1 MTSIEFILSTKDY
14 LQDFSTRYTYNS
26 NAIEGS
32 TLTQAETYAI
42 LYNDNSFKIDNI
54 NSNLLDIFINSII
67 VIILYLITYLTID
80 KRTIEKSKNKKDVY
94 KQILINMYSE
104 CIQTLNLIH
113 DENIL
118 NKIIKQVDGNAP
130 IIENKIVNNLMN
142 LPFEN
147 KDTILDFAKSGEIDV
162 NTFQR
167 FLNIQSDYRK
177 YINMLIICFDRQEYI
192 ETLKVKLLKKLNKE
206 VELLK

>member
-1 MTSIEFILSTKDY
+1 MDKNTKKYILIFIIFTLVYLIIDY
-14 LQDFSTRYTYNS
+14 LNLP
-26 NAIEGS
+26 
-32 TLTQAETYAI
+32 TLLNIY
-42 LYNDNSFKIDNI
+42 IDNI
-54 NSNLLDIFINSII
+54 NSNLLDVFINSII

-80 KRTIEKSKNKKDVY
+80 KRTIEKSKNKKDIY

-192 ETLKVKLLKKLNKE
+192 ETLKVELLKKLNKE

>member
-1 MTSIEFILSTKDY
+1 MDKNTKKYILIFIIFTLVYLIIDY
-14 LQDFSTRYTYNS
+14 LNLP
-26 NAIEGS
+26 
-32 TLTQAETYAI
+32 TLLNIY
-42 LYNDNSFKIDNI
+42 IDNI
-54 NSNLLDIFINSII
+54 NSNLLDVFINSII

-80 KRTIEKSKNKKDVY
+80 KRTIEKSKNKKDIY

-113 DENIL
+113 DENIF

-192 ETLKVKLLKKLNKE
+192 ETLKVELLKKLNKE

>member
-1 MTSIEFILSTKDY
+1 MGKNTKKYILIFIIFTLVYLIIDY
-14 LQDFSTRYTYNS
+14 LNLP
-26 NAIEGS
+26 
-32 TLTQAETYAI
+32 TLLNIY
-42 LYNDNSFKIDNI
+42 IDNI

-80 KRTIEKSKNKKDVY
+80 KRSIEKSKNKKDIY

-192 ETLKVKLLKKLNKE
+192 ETLKVELLKKLNNE

>member
-1 MTSIEFILSTKDY
+1 MDKNTKKYILIFIIFTLVYLIIDY
-14 LQDFSTRYTYNS
+14 LNLP
-26 NAIEGS
+26 
-32 TLTQAETYAI
+32 TLLNIY
-42 LYNDNSFKIDNI
+42 IDNI

-192 ETLKVKLLKKLNKE
+192 ETLKVELLKKLNNE

>member
-1 MTSIEFILSTKDY
+1 MDKNTKKYILIFIIFTLVYLIIDY
-14 LQDFSTRYTYNS
+14 LNLP
-26 NAIEGS
+26 
-32 TLTQAETYAI
+32 TLLNIY
-42 LYNDNSFKIDNI
+42 IDNI

-192 ETLKVKLLKKLNKE
+192 ETLKVELLKKLNKE
-206 VELLK
+206 VELSK

>member
-1 MTSIEFILSTKDY
+1 MNKMDKNTKKYILIFIIFTLVYLIIDY
-14 LQDFSTRYTYNS
+14 LNLP
-26 NAIEGS
+26 
-32 TLTQAETYAI
+32 TLLNIY
-42 LYNDNSFKIDNI
+42 IDNI

-192 ETLKVKLLKKLNKE
+192 ETLKVELLKKLNKE

>member
-1 MTSIEFILSTKDY
+1 MDKNTKKYILIFIIFTLVYLIIDY
-14 LQDFSTRYTYNS
+14 LNLP
-26 NAIEGS
+26 
-32 TLTQAETYAI
+32 TLLNIY
-42 LYNDNSFKIDNI
+42 IDNI

-192 ETLKVKLLKKLNKE
+192 ETLKVELLKKLNKE

>member
-1 MTSIEFILSTKDY
+1 MDKNTKKYILIFIIFTLVYLIIDY
-14 LQDFSTRYTYNS
+14 LNLP
-26 NAIEGS
+26 
-32 TLTQAETYAI
+32 TLLNIY
-42 LYNDNSFKIDNI
+42 IDNI

-192 ETLKVKLLKKLNKE
+192 EKLKVELLKKLNKE
-206 VELLK
+206 VKLLK

>member
-1 MTSIEFILSTKDY
+1 MDKNTKKYILIFIIFTLVYLIIDY
-14 LQDFSTRYTYNS
+14 LNLP
-26 NAIEGS
+26 
-32 TLTQAETYAI
+32 TLLNIY
-42 LYNDNSFKIDNI
+42 IDNI

-80 KRTIEKSKNKKDVY
+80 KRTIEKSKNKKDIY

-192 ETLKVKLLKKLNKE
+192 ETLKVELLKKLNKE

>member
-1 MTSIEFILSTKDY
+1 MDKNTKKYILIFIIFTLVYLIIDY
-14 LQDFSTRYTYNS
+14 LNLP
-26 NAIEGS
+26 
-32 TLTQAETYAI
+32 TLLNIY
-42 LYNDNSFKIDNI
+42 IDNI
-54 NSNLLDIFINSII
+54 NSNLLDVFINSII
-67 VIILYLITYLTID
+67 VIVLYLITYLTID
-80 KRTIEKSKNKKDVY
+80 KRSIEKSKNKKDIY

-192 ETLKVKLLKKLNKE
+192 ETLKVELLKKLNKE

>member
-1 MTSIEFILSTKDY
+1 MDKNTKKYILIFIIFTLVYLIIDY
-14 LQDFSTRYTYNS
+14 LNLP
-26 NAIEGS
+26 
-32 TLTQAETYAI
+32 TLLNIY
-42 LYNDNSFKIDNI
+42 IDNI
-54 NSNLLDIFINSII
+54 NSNLLDVFINSII

-80 KRTIEKSKNKKDVY
+80 KRSIEKSKNKKDIY

-192 ETLKVKLLKKLNKE
+192 ETLKVELLKKLNKE

>member
-1 MTSIEFILSTKDY
+1 MDKNTKKYILIFIIFTLVYLIIDY
-14 LQDFSTRYTYNS
+14 LNLP
-26 NAIEGS
+26 
-32 TLTQAETYAI
+32 TLLNIY
-42 LYNDNSFKIDNI
+42 IDNI

-80 KRTIEKSKNKKDVY
+80 KRTIEKSKNKKDIY

-162 NTFQR
+162 NTFQK

-192 ETLKVKLLKKLNKE
+192 ETLKVELLKKLNKE

>member
-1 MTSIEFILSTKDY
+1 MDKNTKKYILIFIIFTLVYLIIDY
-14 LQDFSTRYTYNS
+14 LNLPTLLNIY
-26 NAIEGS
+26 IE
-32 TLTQAETYAI
+32 
-42 LYNDNSFKIDNI
+42 NI
-54 NSNLLDIFINSII
+54 NSNLLDVFINSII

-80 KRTIEKSKNKKDVY
+80 KRSIEKSKNKKDIY

-192 ETLKVKLLKKLNKE
+192 ETLKVELLKKLNKE

>member
-1 MTSIEFILSTKDY
+1 
-14 LQDFSTRYTYNS
+14 
-26 NAIEGS
+26 
-32 TLTQAETYAI
+32 
-42 LYNDNSFKIDNI
+42 
-54 NSNLLDIFINSII
+54 
-67 VIILYLITYLTID
+67 
-80 KRTIEKSKNKKDVY
+80 
-94 KQILINMYSE
+94 
-104 CIQTLNLIH
+104 
-113 DENIL
+113 
-118 NKIIKQVDGNAP
+118 
-130 IIENKIVNNLMN
+130 MN

-192 ETLKVKLLKKLNKE
+192 ETLKVELLKKLNKE

>member
-1 MTSIEFILSTKDY
+1 MDKNTKKYILIFIIFTLVYLIIDY
-14 LQDFSTRYTYNS
+14 LNLP
-26 NAIEGS
+26 
-32 TLTQAETYAI
+32 TLFNIY
-42 LYNDNSFKIDNI
+42 IDNI
-54 NSNLLDIFINSII
+54 NSNLLDVFINSII

-80 KRTIEKSKNKKDVY
+80 KRTIEKSKNKEDIY

-130 IIENKIVNNLMN
+130 IIENKIVNNLMK

-177 YINMLIICFDRQEYI
+177 YINMLIRCFDRQEYI
-192 ETLKVKLLKKLNKE
+192 ETLKVELLKKLNKE
-206 VELLK
+206 VEVLK

>member
-1 MTSIEFILSTKDY
+1 MGKNTKKYILIFIIFTLVYLIIDY
-14 LQDFSTRYTYNS
+14 LNLPTLLNIY
-26 NAIEGS
+26 IE
-32 TLTQAETYAI
+32 
-42 LYNDNSFKIDNI
+42 NI
-54 NSNLLDIFINSII
+54 NSNLLDVFINSII

-192 ETLKVKLLKKLNKE
+192 ETLKVELLKKLNKE

>member
-1 MTSIEFILSTKDY
+1 MDKNTKKYILIFIIFTLVYLIIDY
-14 LQDFSTRYTYNS
+14 LNLP
-26 NAIEGS
+26 
-32 TLTQAETYAI
+32 TLLNIY
-42 LYNDNSFKIDNI
+42 IDNI
-54 NSNLLDIFINSII
+54 NSNLLNIFINSII

-192 ETLKVKLLKKLNKE
+192 ETLKVELLKKLNKE
-206 VELLK
+206 VELLKWF

>member
-1 MTSIEFILSTKDY
+1 MDKNVKKYILIFIIFTLAYLIIDY
-14 LQDFSTRYTYNS
+14 LNLP
-26 NAIEGS
+26 N
-32 TLTQAETYAI
+32 L
-42 LYNDNSFKIDNI
+42 LKITINNI
-54 NSNLLDIFINSII
+54 NSNLLDIFINSVI

-80 KRTIEKSKNKKDVY
+80 KRTIEKSKNKKYIY

-104 CIQTLNLIH
+104 CIQTLKLIH

-118 NKIIKQVDGNAP
+118 NKIITQVDGNVP
-130 IIENKIVNNLMN
+130 VIENKIVNNLMN

-162 NTFQR
+162 NTFQT
-167 FLNIQSDYRK
+167 FLNIKSDYRK

-192 ETLKVKLLKKLNKE
+192 KTLKDELIKKLNKE
-206 VELLK
+206 IELLK

>member
-1 MTSIEFILSTKDY
+1 MDKNTKKYILIFIIFTLVYLIIDY
-14 LQDFSTRYTYNS
+14 LNLP
-26 NAIEGS
+26 
-32 TLTQAETYAI
+32 TLLNIY
-42 LYNDNSFKIDNI
+42 IDNI
-54 NSNLLDIFINSII
+54 NSNLLDVFINSII

-192 ETLKVKLLKKLNKE
+192 EKLKVELLKKLNKE
-206 VELLK
+206 VKLLK

>member
-1 MTSIEFILSTKDY
+1 MGKNTKKYILIFIIFTLVYLIIDY
-14 LQDFSTRYTYNS
+14 LNLPTLLNIY
-26 NAIEGS
+26 IE
-32 TLTQAETYAI
+32 
-42 LYNDNSFKIDNI
+42 NI
-54 NSNLLDIFINSII
+54 NSNLLDVFINSII

-80 KRTIEKSKNKKDVY
+80 KRSIEKSKNKKDIY

-192 ETLKVKLLKKLNKE
+192 ETLKVELLKKLNKE

>member
-1 MTSIEFILSTKDY
+1 MDKNTKKYILIFIIFTLVYLIIDY
-14 LQDFSTRYTYNS
+14 LNLP
-26 NAIEGS
+26 
-32 TLTQAETYAI
+32 TLLNIY
-42 LYNDNSFKIDNI
+42 IDNI
-54 NSNLLDIFINSII
+54 NSNLLNIFINSII

-192 ETLKVKLLKKLNKE
+192 ETLKVELLKKLNKE

>member
-1 MTSIEFILSTKDY
+1 MDKNTKKYILIFIIFTLVYLIIDY
-14 LQDFSTRYTYNS
+14 LNLP
-26 NAIEGS
+26 
-32 TLTQAETYAI
+32 TLLNIY
-42 LYNDNSFKIDNI
+42 IDNI

-192 ETLKVKLLKKLNKE
+192 ETLKVELLKKLNNE
-206 VELLK
+206 VELLKWF

>member
-1 MTSIEFILSTKDY
+1 MDKNTKKYILIFIIFTLVYLIIDY
-14 LQDFSTRYTYNS
+14 LNLP
-26 NAIEGS
+26 
-32 TLTQAETYAI
+32 TLLNIY
-42 LYNDNSFKIDNI
+42 IDNI

-162 NTFQR
+162 NKIGR
-167 FLNIQSDYRK
+167 AH
-177 YINMLIICFDRQEYI
+177 
-192 ETLKVKLLKKLNKE
+192 V
-206 VELLK
+206 

>member
-1 MTSIEFILSTKDY
+1 MDKNTKKYILIFIIFTLVYLIIDY
-14 LQDFSTRYTYNS
+14 LNLP
-26 NAIEGS
+26 
-32 TLTQAETYAI
+32 TLLNIY
-42 LYNDNSFKIDNI
+42 IDNI

-80 KRTIEKSKNKKDVY
+80 KRTIEKSKNKKDIY

-177 YINMLIICFDRQEYI
+177 HINMLIICFDRQEYI
-192 ETLKVKLLKKLNKE
+192 ETLKVELLKKLNKE

>member
-1 MTSIEFILSTKDY
+1 MDKNTKKYILIFIIFTLVYLIIDY
-14 LQDFSTRYTYNS
+14 LNLP
-26 NAIEGS
+26 
-32 TLTQAETYAI
+32 TLLNIY
-42 LYNDNSFKIDNI
+42 IDNI

-80 KRTIEKSKNKKDVY
+80 KRTIEKSKNKKDIY

-147 KDTILDFAKSGEIDV
+147 KDTILNFAKSGEIDV

-192 ETLKVKLLKKLNKE
+192 EKLKVELLKKLNKE
-206 VELLK
+206 VKLLK

>member
-1 MTSIEFILSTKDY
+1 MDKNTKKYILIFIIFTLVYLIIDY
-14 LQDFSTRYTYNS
+14 LNLP
-26 NAIEGS
+26 
-32 TLTQAETYAI
+32 TLLNIY
-42 LYNDNSFKIDNI
+42 IDNI

-118 NKIIKQVDGNAP
+118 DKIIKQVDGNAP

-192 ETLKVKLLKKLNKE
+192 ETLKVELLKKLNNE
-206 VELLK
+206 VELLKWF

>member
-1 MTSIEFILSTKDY
+1 MDKNTKKYILIFIIFTLVYLIIDY
-14 LQDFSTRYTYNS
+14 LNLP
-26 NAIEGS
+26 
-32 TLTQAETYAI
+32 TLLNIY
-42 LYNDNSFKIDNI
+42 IDNI
-54 NSNLLDIFINSII
+54 NSNLLNIFINSII

-80 KRTIEKSKNKKDVY
+80 KRTIEKSKNKKDIY

-192 ETLKVKLLKKLNKE
+192 EKLKVELLKKLNKE
-206 VELLK
+206 VKLLK

>member
-1 MTSIEFILSTKDY
+1 MDKNTKKYILIFIIFTLVYLIIDY
-14 LQDFSTRYTYNS
+14 LNLR
-26 NAIEGS
+26 
-32 TLTQAETYAI
+32 TL
-42 LYNDNSFKIDNI
+42 LNI
-54 NSNLLDIFINSII
+54 YSGNMNSNLLDIFINSII

-113 DENIL
+113 HENIL
-118 NKIIKQVDGNAP
+118 NKIINQVDGNAP

-192 ETLKVKLLKKLNKE
+192 ETLKVELLKKLNKE

>member
-1 MTSIEFILSTKDY
+1 MDKNTKKYILIFIIFTLVYLIIDY
-14 LQDFSTRYTYNS
+14 LNLP
-26 NAIEGS
+26 
-32 TLTQAETYAI
+32 TLLNIY
-42 LYNDNSFKIDNI
+42 IDNI
-54 NSNLLDIFINSII
+54 NSNLLDVFINSII

-80 KRTIEKSKNKKDVY
+80 KRTIEKSKNKKDIY

-162 NTFQR
+162 NTFQK

-192 ETLKVKLLKKLNKE
+192 ETLKVELLKKLYKE

>member
-1 MTSIEFILSTKDY
+1 MDKNTKKYILIFIIFTLVYLIIDY
-14 LQDFSTRYTYNS
+14 LNLP
-26 NAIEGS
+26 
-32 TLTQAETYAI
+32 TLLNIY
-42 LYNDNSFKIDNI
+42 IDNI

-177 YINMLIICFDRQEYI
+177 YINMLIICFNRQEYI
-192 ETLKVKLLKKLNKE
+192 ETLKVELLKKLNKE

>member
-1 MTSIEFILSTKDY
+1 MDKNTKKYILIFIIFTLVYLIIDY
-14 LQDFSTRYTYNS
+14 LNLP
-26 NAIEGS
+26 
-32 TLTQAETYAI
+32 TLLNIY
-42 LYNDNSFKIDNI
+42 IDNI

-80 KRTIEKSKNKKDVY
+80 KRTIEKSKNKKDIY

-147 KDTILDFAKSGEIDV
+147 KDTILDFAQSGEIDV

-177 YINMLIICFDRQEYI
+177 HINMLIICFDRQEYI
-192 ETLKVKLLKKLNKE
+192 ETLKVELLKKLNKE

>member
-42 LYNDNSFKIDNI
+42 IYNDNSFKIDNI

-177 YINMLIICFDRQEYI
+177 YINMLIICFNRQEYI
-192 ETLKVKLLKKLNKE
+192 ETLKVELLKKLNKE

>member
-1 MTSIEFILSTKDY
+1 MDKNTKKYILIFIIFTLVYLIIDY
-14 LQDFSTRYTYNS
+14 LNLP
-26 NAIEGS
+26 
-32 TLTQAETYAI
+32 TLLNIY
-42 LYNDNSFKIDNI
+42 IDNI

-80 KRTIEKSKNKKDVY
+80 KRTIEKSKNKKDIY

-167 FLNIQSDYRK
+167 FLNIQLDYRK

-192 ETLKVKLLKKLNKE
+192 KTLKVELLKKLNKE

>member
-80 KRTIEKSKNKKDVY
+80 KRSIEKSKNKKDIY

>member
-1 MTSIEFILSTKDY
+1 MGKNTKKYILIFIIFTLVYLIIDY
-14 LQDFSTRYTYNS
+14 LNLP
-26 NAIEGS
+26 
-32 TLTQAETYAI
+32 TLLNIY
-42 LYNDNSFKIDNI
+42 IDNI

-192 ETLKVKLLKKLNKE
+192 ETLKVELLKKLNKE
-206 VELLK
+206 VELLKWF

>member
-1 MTSIEFILSTKDY
+1 MDKNTKKYILIFIIFTLVYLIIDY
-14 LQDFSTRYTYNS
+14 LNLP
-26 NAIEGS
+26 
-32 TLTQAETYAI
+32 TLFNIY
-42 LYNDNSFKIDNI
+42 IDNI
-54 NSNLLDIFINSII
+54 NSNLLDVFINSII

-80 KRTIEKSKNKKDVY
+80 KRTIEKSKNKKDIY

-130 IIENKIVNNLMN
+130 IIENKIVNNLMK

-192 ETLKVKLLKKLNKE
+192 ETLKVELLKKLNKE